1 MDIKVKR
8 RLGDLLVQSGKIS
21 MLQLQDALRRQK
33 TLGKKIGELLIDD
46 GIVTSEDILE
56 VLENQTGFERI
67 NLDMINIDKKAI
79 KAVPESICLKHDLI
93 PFGFNENKIKI
104 AMWDP
109 LNIFAVDDVAIAS
122 GFQVETYIA
131 LKSEIKKHIERYY
144 SDQQVLRAAEEL
156 SKERQ
161 GDSRNQNQL
170 DEEAFD
176 DIKNAPVVKMV
187 DYLIKNAIE
196 ARASDIHI
204 EPYEKYIRIR
214 YRVDGQLIQIST
226 LGIDSLAALV
236 TRIKI
241 LANLNIAEKRIPQ
254 DGRIITK
261 VGDKDVDLR
270 VSILPTVSGEKIV
283 IRILD
288 RDSYKIGIDN
298 LGMNEE
304 ELEQLRRII
313 KNPHG
318 IILVTGPTGSGKS
331 TTLYTILNKLNSE
344 DKNIIT
350 VEDPVE
356 YMLEGI
362 NQVNVNTKAGLTF
375 ASGLRSILRQDP
387 DIVMIGEIRD
397 NETAQIAIRAA
408 ITGHLVLSTLHTN
421 DAPSSVTRLI
431 DMEIEPYLVATSVV
445 GIIAQRLVR
454 KICPKCKTA
463 YTASTY
469 EKRIL
474 GVYEKENVILN
485 KGSGCAFCNNSGY
498 SGRTGVYEIMEVT
511 REHRELI
518 MNSINSDALKDV
530 SLKKGMKTLGTACKR
545 LVLNGVTTIDE
556 LVKTAYLQE

>member
-1 MDIKVKR
+1 
-8 RLGDLLVQSGKIS
+8 

-46 GIVTSEDILE
+46 GIVTAEDILE
-56 VLENQTGFERI
+56 VLEDQTGFQRV
-67 NLDMINIDKKAI
+67 NLDVISIDKKAI
-79 KAVPESICLKHDLI
+79 KAVPESICLKYDLI
-93 PFGFNENKIKI
+93 PFGFDENKIKV

-109 LNIFAVDDVAIAS
+109 LNIFAVDDVSISS

-131 LKSEIKKHIERYY
+131 LKSEIKKNIERYY
-144 SDQQVLRAAEEL
+144 SDQQVLKAAEEL

-161 GDSRNQNQL
+161 GDSRGQNQL

-204 EPYEKYIRIR
+204 EPYETYIRIR
-214 YRVDGQLIQIST
+214 YRVDGQLVQIST
-226 LGIDSLAALV
+226 LGIESLPALV

-241 LANLNIAEKRIPQ
+241 LSNLNIAEKRVPQ

-261 VGDKDVDLR
+261 IGDKDVDLR
-270 VSILPTVSGEKIV
+270 VSILPTVSGEKVV

-304 ELEQLRRII
+304 ELEQLRSVI

-375 ASGLRSILRQDP
+375 ANGLRSILRQDP

-397 NETAQIAIRAA
+397 NETAQIAIRSA

-431 DMEIEPYLVATSVV
+431 DMDIEPYLVATSVV
-445 GIIAQRLVR
+445 GVIAQRLVR
-454 KICPKCKTA
+454 KICPKCKME
-463 YTASTY
+463 YTASDY
-469 EKRIL
+469 DKRIL
-474 GVYEKENVILN
+474 GIDENENIILSR
-485 KGSGCAFCNNSGY
+485 GSGCAFCNNSGY

-511 REHRELI
+511 REHKELI
-518 MNSINSDALKDV
+518 MNDRNSDALKDV
-530 SLKKGMKTLGTACKR
+530 SLKKGMKTLGAACKR
-545 LVLNGVTTIDE
+545 LVLEGVTTIDE
-556 LVKTAYLQE
+556 LVKIAYLKE

>member
-46 GIVTSEDILE
+46 GIVTSEDILQ
-56 VLENQTGFERI
+56 VLEDQTGFERV

-204 EPYEKYIRIR
+204 EPYEKHIRIR

-261 VGDKDVDLR
+261 VGDKEVDLR

-288 RDSYKIGIDN
+288 RASYKIGIDN

-375 ASGLRSILRQDP
+375 ANGLRSILRQDP

-431 DMEIEPYLVATSVV
+431 DMDIEPYLVATSVV

-454 KICPKCKTA
+454 KICPKCSTT
-463 YTASTY
+463 YTASAY
-469 EKRIL
+469 EKHIL
-474 GVYEKENVILN
+474 GIDENEDVILN

-511 REHRELI
+511 REHKELI
-518 MNSINSDALKDV
+518 MNSRNSDALKDI
-530 SLKKGMKTLGTACKR
+530 SLKRGMKTLGTACKK